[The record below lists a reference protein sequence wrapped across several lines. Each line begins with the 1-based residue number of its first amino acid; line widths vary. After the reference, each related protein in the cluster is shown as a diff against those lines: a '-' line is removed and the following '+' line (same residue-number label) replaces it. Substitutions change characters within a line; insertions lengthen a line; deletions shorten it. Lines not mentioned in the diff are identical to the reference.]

1 MTLGVS
7 HDESRIYFKQEQG
20 SFFGYTDYT
29 HELWKKISSVN
40 WYVSQAD
47 IDKGN
52 KTYIYTGSSKF
63 DGYKKLHQVV
73 MIHWYGIEKF
83 TEAYEND
90 FIVEHHDNDAFNCL
104 IENLSFAPNSVNL
117 AKAHT
122 YDKER
127 KEALPLVA
135 INFFKDFTTQ
145 KYQITLG
152 FNKDFKI
159 RMKDGTEKGVTVIR
173 LVYNDDF
180 RIVFQDA
187 SNLLYNLTKY
197 LKFDLSKLQ
206 HIDMEITESKY
217 IFFSNGE
224 EIPAGIEVDGKF
236 VMVLSDHTR
245 LVSVSPNKNLYKKRS

>member
-63 DGYKKLHQVV
+63 DSYKKLHQVV

-152 FNKDFKI
+152 FYD
-159 RMKDGTEKGVTVIR
+159 
-173 LVYNDDF
+173 
-180 RIVFQDA
+180 
-187 SNLLYNLTKY
+187 
-197 LKFDLSKLQ
+197 
-206 HIDMEITESKY
+206 
-217 IFFSNGE
+217 
-224 EIPAGIEVDGKF
+224 DGKI
-236 VMVLSDHTR
+236 
-245 LVSVSPNKNLYKKRS
+245 K